1 MSAGADQTFDLAPSA
16 TRGGWLRR
24 RWDRLFEDSPLV
36 RHEAGLSRPLR
47 SRWLLLMALAVL
59 PSLLGI
65 LRQLLQEDPWLAPG
79 VEGTRTPSDV
89 MIGGLS
95 VLVGHARS
103 VLCPLF
109 VALAWARDRDAR
121 RREEIA
127 VTALTPREL
136 LAGKTV
142 LWLAPPL
149 LALGLTVLGVL
160 IVNLW
165 WWLQLGELPWSAMA
179 REFSQVQ
186 GWGTAGRGLTAAL
199 FTIAWPIQVVT
210 FWFLTLGLVTHFSL
224 RTFRPV
230 LSCAL
235 TGLSLAGMYAVAM
248 LVQMALLMAT
258 MSWGRMSPPGAGTFL
273 LALLGHFVIFWLLEV
288 LIALVIWRRLPRRIA
303 ETYGMAP

>member
-1 MSAGADQTFDLAPSA
+1 MSAGANQTFDFGHSVER
-16 TRGGWLRR
+16 RGRLRR

-59 PSLLGI
+59 PALLVV
-65 LRQLLQEDPWLAPG
+65 LRQLLQEDPWLPPG
-79 VEGTRTPSDV
+79 IDRTPTRSDV
-89 MIGGLS
+89 VFGGLS
-95 VLVGHARS
+95 VLVGSARA

-165 WWLQLGELPWSAMA
+165 WWLQLGELPWSAAMEQVA
-179 REFSQVQ
+179 RSGEQSRVGFMVMM
-186 GWGTAGRGLTAAL
+186 AL
-199 FTIAWPIQVVT
+199 FAFGGPIQVVT

-235 TGLSLAGMYAVAM
+235 TLISLAGIYAVAM